1 MRTVKHVVFVSI
13 LVFFISGAAQ
23 ASSKPEQN
31 KLEKTPAVSN
41 TRFASCVVKVTVDP
55 AVLPVNFKMVEWLMY
70 SSGVA
75 GKASREVLELP
86 PHEGQEFFYIEQLV
100 GASGYST
107 AIPYSKPRPEPD
119 PGYMDM
125 DADGMGPMMMEQDR
139 TIVEAGR
146 LAEEDERDR
155 LRRSRRSR
163 RDTEP
168 GVVGGPIINMP
179 PEHLLPEGVV
189 IFQLKVE
196 LPEDYFKQVAEEF
209 MHALVENLRK
219 TISEACVDVRHR
231 FITQLDQANE
241 EVERAERR
249 LAALQGELNEISGT
263 RIIWREFNQQEL
275 GDLRDKIETAELRQA
290 ERRLTKEAI
299 VEKISRT
306 QALVEKRLEDD
317 PIAKELQATVE
328 ANARQLAEMEASG
341 KFGFHDLQE
350 FRENLIRARMELA
363 ERREQIS
370 NDAGARRVE
379 SLNEELQEHL
389 LNERK
394 TEHYLSQMQQKQNK
408 LTELMPK
415 ADKYE
420 LLEMKIDIARD
431 SLEDA
436 IRWRDELQR
445 RFRMIQ
451 EPAVTIIG
459 GH

>member
-1 MRTVKHVVFVSI
+1 MRTVKYAVFVSI
-13 LVFFISGAAQ
+13 LVFFILGAAQ
-23 ASSKPEQN
+23 ASGKPEQS
-31 KLEKTPAVSN
+31 KSGKTPVDSN

-55 AVLPVNFKMVEWLMY
+55 AVLPVNFKMVEWLMH

-75 GKASREVLELP
+75 GKASREVLELS
-86 PHEGQEFFYIEQLV
+86 PHQGQELFYIEQLV
-100 GASGYST
+100 GST
-107 AIPYSKPRPEPD
+107 AIPYTKPRPEPD
-119 PGYMDM
+119 PDYMNM
-125 DADGMGPMMMEQDR
+125 DADEMGPMMMERARDR
-139 TIVEAGR
+139 VEAGR

-163 RDTEP
+163 RDAEP
-168 GVVGGPIINMP
+168 GVVGEHVINMP

-189 IFQLKVE
+189 IFRLNVE

-209 MHALVENLRK
+209 MYALVENLRE
-219 TISEACVDVRHR
+219 TISEAYVDVRRR
-231 FITQLDQANE
+231 FVTQLDQANE
-241 EVERAERR
+241 EIERAEGR
-249 LAALQGELNEISGT
+249 LAALQGKLNEISGT
-263 RIIWREFNQQEL
+263 HVIWREFNQQEID
-275 GDLRDKIETAELRQA
+275 DLRNEIERAELRLA
-290 ERRLTKEAI
+290 ESRLTKEAI

-306 QALVEKRLEDD
+306 QALVEKKLEGD
-317 PIAKELQATVE
+317 PIAKELQTTVE
-328 ANARQLAEMEASG
+328 ANAKQLAEMEASG
-341 KFGFHDLQE
+341 KFSFNDLQE
-350 FRENLIRARMELA
+350 FRENLIRIRMELA
-363 ERREQIS
+363 ERRERIS

-379 SLNEELQEHL
+379 SLNEELQEL
-389 LNERK
+389 LLRERK
-394 TEHYLSQMQQKQNK
+394 TEHYLSQLQQKQNR
-408 LTELMPK
+408 LTGLMPK

>member
-1 MRTVKHVVFVSI
+1 MRSAKHVFFLSV
-13 LVFFISGAAQ
+13 LVFFITGAAL
-23 ASSKPEQN
+23 ASGKPEQS
-31 KLEKTPAVSN
+31 KSGKTPVDSN
-41 TRFASCVVKVTVDP
+41 TRFASCVVKVTVEP
-55 AVLPVNFKMVEWLMY
+55 AILPVNFEMVEWLIR

-86 PHEGQEFFYIEQLV
+86 PHEGQEFFYLEQLF
-100 GASGYST
+100 GS
-107 AIPYSKPRPEPD
+107 IPYTKPRPEPD
-119 PGYMDM
+119 PDYMDM
-125 DADGMGPMMMEQDR
+125 DADGMGPMMMERDR
-139 TIVEAGR
+139 SRVEADR

-163 RDTEP
+163 RDAEP
-168 GVVGGPIINMP
+168 GVVGGPVINP
-179 PEHLLPEGVV
+179 LPEHLLPEGVV
-189 IFQLKVE
+189 IFRLEVE

-209 MHALVENLRK
+209 MSALVENLRE
-219 TISEACVDVRHR
+219 TISEACVNVRRR

-241 EVERAERR
+241 EVERVEGR
-249 LAALQGELNEISGT
+249 LAALQGKLNEISGT
-263 RIIWREFNQQEL
+263 HVIWREFNQQEL
-275 GDLRDKIETAELRQA
+275 DDLRNEIEAAELRLA
-290 ERRLTKEAI
+290 ESRLTKEAI

-317 PIAKELQATVE
+317 LIAKELQATVE
-328 ANARQLAEMEASG
+328 ANAKQLAEMEASG

-379 SLNEELQEHL
+379 SLNEELQEL
-389 LNERK
+389 LLRERK

-451 EPAVTIIG
+451 EPTVTIIG
-459 GH
+459 GALTKAI